1 MLQNYFKIAWRNL
14 RKYKFYSTIN
24 VFGLGIGI
32 AAFLFILLYIQ
43 DELSYDRYH
52 EHASQIIRV
61 DFHAK
66 LGENEVI
73 TAENVPPA
81 GPVFTQEF
89 PEVDAFFRFRD
100 RGSYLINYE
109 NDTYKEENIIF
120 ADSTFFQFFS
130 IPLLKGNPRTVLT
143 QPNAIVLTQTMAKKY
158 FGIQEAVGKTLKL
171 DNRADYKVTGI
182 MADMP
187 TNTHFNYD
195 FLLSMNT
202 LEESKDMQN
211 WGSSN
216 FKTYLLVK
224 ENTDLTSLEQKIQAT
239 FKKNF
244 ETVLRDFVGT
254 SWEEFMAGGN
264 YAKMEIMP
272 LTDIHLH
279 SDKQGEAAANGDIR
293 YLYIFGIIGFFILL
307 IASINFVNLSTA
319 RSVNRAKEVGVR
331 KVVGALRGHLV
342 KQFLSESTLIAFLSL
357 LLAYGVLHTL
367 LPAFN
372 EITAK
377 TFTYANFYQPTFL
390 LTIISIAVAV
400 GLLSGLYPAFYLSA
414 FQPIKVLK
422 GSLIGQKNK
431 SLFRNTLVV
440 FQFFITTLLIVGT
453 IVIFQQLQFMQDKK
467 LGYNK
472 EQVLVI
478 NDAYA
483 LDKNV
488 QAFKNKL
495 LDNPM
500 VQAATVSG
508 FLPVPSSRNSS
519 SFFKSKTP
527 SQENAILIANWTVD
541 HDYTKTM
548 GLEVLEGRDF
558 DINRSTDSSAII
570 INEALAKQLGYENP
584 VGEFMSGYIFDDNNQ
599 IIGTDIYPIIGVIR
613 NFHFESL
620 RNSIT
625 PLALFI
631 GSSRGALSIRLQTEN
646 MTPFIQQLET
656 DWKAMAPGQPLS
668 YQFLDE
674 RFARMF
680 ETEQQLGKIASIFS
694 FLAIFIACIGLLGL
708 ATFIAQQRTK
718 EIGIRK
724 VLGADISNLVYLLCK
739 DFAKLI
745 FIAFLLAAP
754 LAWYF
759 MNQWL
764 ADFAYATAINGWVFL
779 LAGLLILL
787 MAILSVLYQATRVA
801 LVNPVDTLKWE

>member
-1 MLQNYFKIAWRNL
+1 MLQNYLKIAWRNL
-14 RKYKFYSTIN
+14 RKYKFYSLIN
-24 VFGLGIGI
+24 IFGLGIGI

-52 EHASQIIRV
+52 EHAAQIIRV

-81 GPVFTQEF
+81 GPVFTQDF
-89 PEVDAFFRFRD
+89 PEVAAFFRFRE
-100 RGSYLINYE
+100 RGSYLINYQA
-109 NDTYKEENIIF
+109 DTYKEENIIF

-130 IPLLKGNPRTVLT
+130 IPLVEGNPRTVLT
-143 QPNAIVLTQTMAKKY
+143 QPNSIVMSETMAKKY
-158 FGIQEAVGKTLKL
+158 FGIQEAIGKTVKL
-171 DNRADYKVTGI
+171 DNRADYTVTGI
-182 MADMP
+182 MEEMP
-187 TNTHFNYD
+187 KNTHFNYD
-195 FLLSMNT
+195 FLLSMST

-216 FKTYLLVK
+216 FKTYLLLQ
-224 ENTDLTSLEQKIQAT
+224 ENTDLVQLEQKIQAT
-239 FKKNF
+239 FKQHF
-244 ETVLRDFVGT
+244 EAVLRDFVGT
-254 SWEEFMAGGN
+254 SWDEFMAGGN
-264 YAKMEIMP
+264 YAKMAIMP
-272 LTDIHLH
+272 LTDIHLR
-279 SDKQGEAAANGDIR
+279 SDKTAEAGANGDIR
-293 YLYIFGIIGFFILL
+293 YLYIFGIIGLFILL

-331 KVVGALRGHLV
+331 KVVGALRNHLV
-342 KQFLSESTLIAFLSL
+342 KQFLSESLLIAFLSL
-357 LLAYGVLHTL
+357 LLALGFLHLL
-367 LPAFN
+367 LPYFN
-372 EITAK
+372 DLSAK
-377 TFTYANFYQPTFL
+377 TFTFTNFYQPTFVV
-390 LTIISIAVAV
+390 TILGIAISIGV
-400 GLLSGLYPAFYLSA
+400 LSGLYPAFYLSA

-453 IVIFQQLQFMQDKK
+453 IVIFQQLQFMQTKK

-495 LDNPM
+495 LDNPT
-500 VQAATVSG
+500 VQAASVSG
-508 FLPVPSSRNSS
+508 FLPVPSNRNTS
-519 SFFKSKTP
+519 SFFKNKTP
-527 SQENAILIANWTVD
+527 SQENTILIANWTVD
-541 HDYTKTM
+541 HDYAKTM
-548 GLEVLEGRDF
+548 GLEILDGRDF
-558 DINRSTDSSAII
+558 DRQKSTDSSAII
-570 INEALAKQLGYENP
+570 INEALAKQLGFENP
-584 VGEFMSGYIFDDNNQ
+584 VGEFMSGYTFDNNNQ
-599 IIGTDIYPIIGVIR
+599 ITGTEVYPIIGVIR

-620 RNSIT
+620 RSAIS

-631 GSSRGALSIRLQTEN
+631 GSSRGAISVRLQTKDMPN
-646 MTPFIQQLET
+646 FIQQLET
-656 DWKAMAPGQPLS
+656 DWTTMAPGQPFS

-674 RFARMF
+674 RFSKMF
-680 ETEQQLGKIASIFS
+680 ESEQQLGKIASIFS

-724 VLGADISNLVYLLCK
+724 VLGANIPNLVYLLCK
-739 DFAKLI
+739 DFGQLI
-745 FIAFLLAAP
+745 LIAFLLAAP

-764 ADFAYATAINGWVFL
+764 ADFAYATAISWWVFA

-787 MAILSVLYQATRVA
+787 MAVLSVLYQATRVA